1 MVHAQSMFIALIV
14 AIGRFKRRLEGRV
27 FAVGA
32 PWGSIGTTET
42 TKEGKKMQETI
53 LGAVLMGNMVLMF
66 ALWTMIKDM
75 RKEQFMIKES
85 ISKEM
90 STIEVDIPDL
100 DDLKQELFDVMS
112 NMRTPSFVDH
122 LGGMVSQ
129 FAQQKLMRQMHIDQQ
144 MIDND
149 TPSSEVHGSP

>member
-1 MVHAQSMFIALIV
+1 
-14 AIGRFKRRLEGRV
+14 
-27 FAVGA
+27 
-32 PWGSIGTTET
+32 
-42 TKEGKKMQETI
+42 
-53 LGAVLMGNMVLMF
+53 MGNMVLMF

>member
-1 MVHAQSMFIALIV
+1 
-14 AIGRFKRRLEGRV
+14 
-27 FAVGA
+27 
-32 PWGSIGTTET
+32 
-42 TKEGKKMQETI
+42 MQETL
-53 LGAVLMGNMVLMF
+53 LGAVLMGNMVIMF

-75 RKEQFMIKES
+75 RKEQFMIKDA

-90 STIEVDIPDL
+90 DSIEVDIPDL
-100 DDLKQELFDVMS
+100 EDLKHELFEVMS

-144 MIDND
+144 MLDND
-149 TPSSEVHGSP
+149 VPSSEHHG